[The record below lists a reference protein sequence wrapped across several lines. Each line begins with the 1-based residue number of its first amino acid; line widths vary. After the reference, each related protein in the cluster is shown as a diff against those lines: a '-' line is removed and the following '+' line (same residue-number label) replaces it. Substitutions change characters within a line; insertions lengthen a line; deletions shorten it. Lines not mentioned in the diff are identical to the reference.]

1 MSETVFTAAT
11 SDAAPKPQAARI
23 FRPAILAL
31 ATAALLA
38 GCTTQRDSITVGAI
52 PDDYRTN
59 HPIVIAEKKMTLDL
73 PVGASDRGVT
83 KIQKVALEGFLAG
96 YDRSAAPVLTI
107 MTPVG
112 SANELAATMASR
124 DFIRLARK
132 AGVPA
137 ERVMPT
143 QYQAESIEF
152 SSPVRIAYIAMRAQ
166 TDQCGRWPEDIL
178 DSSENKHYANFGC
191 SYQNNLA
198 AQIANPAD
206 LLGPRKP
213 SPIDAENRNVVID
226 NYRDPIGGWSTTVNY

>member
-11 SDAAPKPQAARI
+11 PDAATTVQAARI
-23 FRPAILAL
+23 FRPALLAL
-31 ATAALLA
+31 AAAALLA
-38 GCTTQRDSITVGAI
+38 GCATQRDSITVGAI

-59 HPIVIAEKKMTLDL
+59 HPIVIAEKRMTLDL

-124 DFIRLARK
+124 DFVRLARK

-143 QYQAESIEF
+143 QYQAESIEI

-226 NYRDPIGGWSTTVNY
+226 NYRNPTGGWSTTTNY